1 MFGWYASAART
12 RYQTVKPV
20 ERKTGGEDKIND
32 AVVFASADY
41 RNLLANFLMSCGWLL

>member
-20 ERKTGGEDKIND
+20 ERKTGGEGKIND

-41 RNLLANFLMSCGWLL
+41 RNLLVVATAV